1 MDTPP
6 PRALT
11 TTTSLDPAGVKA
23 AGLRECLSEW
33 SYTCGMTSTCPH
45 CNSPHRQP
53 KWGLTACGSQKHR
66 CQGCKLTYT
75 PDPKKNGYP
84 ADLRRQAV
92 LMSVDGLNLR
102 RIARFLSVNHQ
113 SVANWLKAYH
123 DALQAQHPQT
133 PQPAQAEMVEL
144 DELYTFVGSKKGAS
158 TSARP

>member
-1 MDTPP
+1 ME
-6 PRALT
+6 
-11 TTTSLDPAGVKA
+11 VY
-23 AGLRECLSEW
+23 LRHD
-33 SYTCGMTSTCPH
+33 SYLPH

-53 KWGLTACGSQKHR
+53 KWGLTVCGSQKHR
-66 CQGCKLTYT
+66 CRGCKLTYT

-92 LMSVDGLNLR
+92 LMSVEGLNLR
-102 RIARFLSVNHQ
+102 RIARLLLVNHQ

-123 DALQAQHPQT
+123 DALQVQHPQT
-133 PQPAQAEMVEL
+133 LQPKQAQTVKL